1 MAGAVVKE
9 VEGMRVWIVLAGLNG
24 AMAIGFA
31 AYGAH
36 GLPPDPAALVERAS
50 QFQLLHA
57 AALLALIGLLD
68 GRRPLITLAGVL
80 MVAGVAAFSGSLYL
94 KALGLSLPV
103 PMVTPAGGVT
113 LLTSWLVLAVAG
125 IVERRV

>member
-1 MAGAVVKE
+1 MVKE

>member
-1 MAGAVVKE
+1 
-9 VEGMRVWIVLAGLNG
+9 MRVWIVLAGLNG